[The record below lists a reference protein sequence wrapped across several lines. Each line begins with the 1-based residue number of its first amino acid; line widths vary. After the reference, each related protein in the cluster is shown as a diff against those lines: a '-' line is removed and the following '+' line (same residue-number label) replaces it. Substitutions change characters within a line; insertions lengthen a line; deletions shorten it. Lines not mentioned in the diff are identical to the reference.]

1 MNAVRG
7 QIEQTSVDELR
18 RRFHNAVAYTVRTGN
33 IPPVFAGDPTF
44 EDAVIKRRKTVEDAN
59 RAARSD

>member
-1 MNAVRG
+1 MNPVRS

-18 RRFHNAVAYTVRTGN
+18 KTFHNAVCYAVRTGT

-44 EDAVIKRRKTVEDAN
+44 EDAVSKRRKTVEDAD